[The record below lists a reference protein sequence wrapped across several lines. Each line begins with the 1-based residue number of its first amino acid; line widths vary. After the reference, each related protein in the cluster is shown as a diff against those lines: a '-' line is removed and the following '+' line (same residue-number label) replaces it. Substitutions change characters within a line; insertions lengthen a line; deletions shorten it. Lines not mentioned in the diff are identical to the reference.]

1 MVDLKLF
8 KSEKYAGLF
17 SASSYSNNKLELPE
31 SILIGLIHVVRD
43 SML

>member
-17 SASSYSNNKLELPE
+17 FVFSYLNNKLELLE
-31 SILIGLIHVVRD
+31 LIFIGLIYVVRD